1 MLVTLNSKDYVVLD
15 DGRRPPIRVSKI
27 PPFAEFIPNVGPS
40 RPADVQGR
48 IGLAFPN
55 LSLGLGRD
63 RINSDSANKVDE
75 YRRFFDST
83 LDTRFPRDI
92 RLPILEEDSTETGL
106 EVIRCSIPYKS
117 NLWALWGDD
126 SSKKIVSRKFVGS
139 STTWTAGG
147 NLTSGLTFDATAG
160 SSSGTSSVSSLTY
173 AHTVA
178 SQSNRVLVVSA
189 FTTIGEPT
197 GITYDGD
204 ALTKLTSV
212 GKASGLGSTYYSSI
226 WYKIAPATGSNNV
239 VVSVGA
245 GQVFSASVSYYN
257 ADPDTPVLD
266 AQTATSSST
275 SSTLTADAGSD
286 VIIDCIGVFN
296 GGGGPSLSVGAGQT
310 ARQTLTQLLYSSGT
324 STEGQSGSSTAMS
337 WTWPGSS
344 GFVHTAARIQGSSA
358 VPLDIEVHKTNMIA
372 LFAGGDSHQVY
383 HSTDGATW
391 TVASTPITA
400 DLLTNAVTANEDI
413 DAGLLAPI
421 GNEIAAA
428 IWHESNGTITFFSS
442 SNAGVAWND
451 EAVDINSGNGPQ
463 GVAVLAG
470 IDNEDKLYV
479 GTREGLYEVDTA
491 PSTWTFRLIMP
502 MVPHEDNCRR
512 MKVHSDGALWFSQGV
527 DNDSP
532 PTVYRMF
539 VTNGARQIERVPNDF
554 SAGDGLASDR
564 LGPIRWMVS
573 AQGTM
578 YVSMGGGAGSRNGSI
593 MAHTGQGWH
602 SMRRHGTANKKIEWL
617 AASTDDDGT
626 PRLHYAIRTAAGT
639 SDSKFLTQP
648 FVSPASGVTIKRE
661 ASGYV
666 DLPYVDA
673 GFLEIGTWL
682 FYQVNA
688 EDLSASD
695 SGEYI
700 AVTDGI
706 DASGALQA
714 RTNNSRGNILSST
727 TSLDIA
733 SGAGVASTN
742 LGARLTL
749 HRDGSVNTHTPKLKD
764 IRVGVLK
771 EPGVRE
777 RYEFTIDVDATAKA
791 SGISDPEVVISNLET
806 ARDLTTLP
814 AFTYGSIGTKYVK
827 VRVVNKAENF
837 QEENVSGAVAPR
849 AQTRRNGLVQVVV
862 EEVV

>member
-1 MLVTLNSKDYVVLD
+1 MLVTLNSKDYVVVD

-106 EVIRCSIPYKS
+106 EVIRCSTPFKG
-117 NLWALWGDD
+117 NLWALWQDAG
-126 SSKKIVSRKFVGS
+126 SKQVVSRKFVGS

-147 NLTSGLTFDATAG
+147 NLFSALTFDATA
-160 SSSGTSSVSSLTY
+160 SSSTTSGTSLTY
-173 AHTVA
+173 SHTVA
-178 SQSNRVLVVSA
+178 SQSNRVLVVGVYSS
-189 FTTIGEPT
+189 GGDPS
-197 GITYDGD
+197 GVTYDGD
-204 ALTKLTSV
+204 ALTKLTSISN
-212 GKASGLGSTYYSSI
+212 GSGSYSSI
-226 WYKIAPATGSNNV
+226 WYKATPSTGSNSI
-239 VVSVGA
+239 VVSVSSGHI
-245 GQVFSASVSYYN
+245 FSSSVSYYN
-257 ADPDTPVLD
+257 ADIDTPLAD
-266 AQTATSSST
+266 GQTANGSGTTSTITANAGNDVIFDVLGVANGST
-275 SSTLTADAGSD
+275 S
-286 VIIDCIGVFN
+286 
-296 GGGGPSLSVGAGQT
+296 LSIGAGQT
-310 ARQTLTQLLYSSGT
+310 ARQTLTSGSHAAGM
-324 STEGQSGSSTAMS
+324 STEVQSGSTTPMS
-337 WTWPGSS
+337 WTWTEGVIAFAHVAGRIRGSS
-344 GFVHTAARIQGSSA
+344 S
-358 VPLDIEVHKTNMIA
+358 VPLDIVSHKTSMISLSA
-372 LFAGGDSHQVY
+372 SRDDHVIF

-391 TVASTPITA
+391 TVASTPITTG
-400 DLLTNAVTANEDI
+400 LLSNSVTAHEDI
-413 DAGLLAPI
+413 DAGLLASI
-421 GNEIAAA
+421 GNEVAAA
-428 IWHESNGTITFFSS
+428 VWHEDNGTITFFSS
-442 SNAGVAWND
+442 SNIGVAWND

-512 MKVHSDGALWFSQGV
+512 MQVHSDGALWFSQGV

-564 LGPIRWMVS
+564 LGPIRWMAS

-578 YVSMGGGAGSRNGSI
+578 YVSMGGGAGSRNGSV
-593 MAHTGQGWH
+593 MAHTGLGWH

-617 AASTDDDGT
+617 AASADDDGT